1 MLLLTL
7 LSVLVGSLDGQTLK
21 DRLPFYHSSSELH
34 DDLQKLVTDCKSGHA
49 TVETRES
56 GGVGLDVV
64 TIKGA
69 SSDSSPKQKAMFVF
83 GEHAREVVTTES
95 AVHFARSICGLGSIP
110 PDQAKA
116 ALAKTDFILVP
127 NANPMGRQ
135 EVENGAFCKRTN
147 ENGVDLNRNWGDDHR
162 DTNTMALVDAGD
174 VDDSLG
180 DEENPG
186 AKGFS
191 EPETQ
196 VLHSL
201 AEEIS
206 PHLFVS
212 VHSGT
217 FMLGMPFGFS
227 DSEQPANA
235 GEMMSMLSNVN
246 GQYCG
251 GCCPTGSLAS
261 IGYNSKGCSIDFVA
275 EHLKVPLAFTLEIY
289 ADSKDSSLVS
299 KIVARKAEDVT
310 QAFSHASSKKTASNS
325 SDFVSIANDFFK
337 SETSS
342 MLQTSQ
348 STDGNGDAACLA
360 QFNPQDEAT
369 LNEILD
375 AWSPAYLSMADSAS
389 GVRQSVMSNGAVA
402 KYCQRNKEMRTK
414 FSESVQVVHTMP
426 HLSISKSP
434 EQDAMDNALKAP
446 QHAAESMDEYFSH
459 ARSRAKD
466 MESKLAT
473 RVSDEEAQ
481 KDAEKQAEAEQEAEE
496 SIPGVVR
503 WDALKQD
510 DNWGFLKK
518 KADVAVPDVDKVDDA
533 SL

>member
-1 MLLLTL
+1 MLFLIL
-7 LSVLVGSLDGQTLK
+7 LSVHVCSLNAQALK
-21 DRLPFYHSSSELH
+21 ERLPFYHSSSELH
-34 DDLQKLVTDCKSGHA
+34 EDLQKLVSDCKSGHA
-49 TVETRES
+49 TLETRDS
-56 GGVGLDVV
+56 GGIGLDVV
-64 TIKGA
+64 TIKG
-69 SSDSSPKQKAMFVF
+69 SSSETSAKQKAMFVF

-110 PDQAKA
+110 PEQARA
-116 ALAKTDFILVP
+116 ALARTDFILVP

-162 DTNTMALVDAGD
+162 DTQSTSLVDAGD

-201 AEEIS
+201 AEEVA

-275 EHLKVPLAFTLEIY
+275 EHLKVPLAFTFEIY

-310 QAFSHASSKKTASNS
+310 QAFSHTSRKKTASNA
-325 SDFVSIANDFFK
+325 SDFNSMVENFFDSK
-337 SETSS
+337 AAS
-342 MLQTSQ
+342 MLQTSM
-348 STDGNGDAACLA
+348 STDAHGDGDNACLS
-360 QFNPQDEAT
+360 QFNPTDEAT

-375 AWSPAYLSMADSAS
+375 AWSPAYLSVADSAS
-389 GVRQSVMSNGAVA
+389 GVQQSLMSNGALA
-402 KYCQRNKEMRTK
+402 KYCQRNKEMHAK
-414 FSESVQVVHTMP
+414 FSQSVTVHHTMP
-426 HLSISKSP
+426 HLADLPVSAASTEP
-434 EQDAMDNALKAP
+434 E
-446 QHAAESMDEYFSH
+446 HAAVSIDEYFAH
-459 ARSRAKD
+459 ARARSKQL
-466 MESKLAT
+466 ESKLA
-473 RVSDEEAQ
+473 VHESEEEAQ
-481 KDAEKQAEAEQEAEE
+481 KEAQKEAEAEQEAED

-510 DNWGFLKK
+510 NNWGFLKK
-518 KADVAVPDVDKVDDA
+518 KVNADVPDVSQMDD
-533 SL
+533 SSM